1 VKEAVAKTIEQ
12 QIRKQHIT
20 LRTIRSKTQKEFD
33 LNPKSQTARG
43 LCKPARKKPL
53 TAGASGARKNKKET
67 TPKDA
72 AKPEVEERT
81 SLIPCIRIFIPRSQ
95 PSKPPPKYQTK
106 YHKYISHSLL

>member
-53 TAGASGARKNKKET
+53 TAGASGAQGKTRK
-67 TPKDA
+67 
-72 AKPEVEERT
+72 KPRLKT
-81 SLIPCIRIFIPRSQ
+81 Q
-95 PSKPPPKYQTK
+95 PSLKWKKGLP
-106 YHKYISHSLL
+106 